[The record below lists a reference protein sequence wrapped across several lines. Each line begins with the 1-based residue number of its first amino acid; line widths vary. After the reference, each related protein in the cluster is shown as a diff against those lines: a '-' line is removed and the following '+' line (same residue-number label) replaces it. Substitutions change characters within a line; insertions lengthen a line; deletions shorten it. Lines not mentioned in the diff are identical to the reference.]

1 MADHRVQVK
10 KFPFPNRDSPRDE
23 SPRCSLRLRRCGTGS
38 SGDYD
43 GCFNYDNCSGGYD
56 SRSSYDSRPSYD
68 SCSGGYD
75 SRPSY
80 NSRSS
85 YNSCS
90 GARRGQSGVYL
101 CRSGGGCWLDLG
113 S

>member
-1 MADHRVQVK
+1 MQVK
-10 KFPFPNRDSPRDE
+10 KFPSPDRDSPRDE
-23 SPRCSLRLRRCGTGS
+23 SPRCSLRFRRCGTGG
-38 SGDYD
+38 SGSYD
-43 GCFNYDNCSGGYD
+43 DC
-56 SRSSYDSRPSYD
+56 SSYDSRPSYD

-90 GARRGQSGVYL
+90 GARRG
-101 CRSGGGCWLDLG
+101 
-113 S
+113 